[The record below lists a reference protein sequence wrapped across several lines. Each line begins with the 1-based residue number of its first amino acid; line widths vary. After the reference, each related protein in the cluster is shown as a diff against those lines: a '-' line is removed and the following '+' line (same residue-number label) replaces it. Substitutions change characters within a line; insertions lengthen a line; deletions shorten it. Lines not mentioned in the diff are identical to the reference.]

1 MQIKQGAKVI
11 TSDNQDVGR
20 VDRVV
25 IDPSTR
31 EITHVIVR
39 RGWLFTEDKVLPI
52 QWVSDTVEDTLRL
65 RALEDDL
72 QGLPVFEEDRFV
84 SVEDGQDGDVSGQVR
99 EGSYARPYFY
109 YPYGLG
115 MGDAMY
121 PFDEPGTMVERDR
134 NIPSRTVALKEG
146 ANVISA
152 DGEHVG
158 DVERIVSQGTSD
170 VATYVVISKGLL
182 FKERKVVPNS
192 WIKDVQEDKIH
203 LLVDSEVVGRLRDY
217 EAPSS

>member
-1 MQIKQGAKVI
+1 MQIKQGAKVV
-11 TSDNQDVGR
+11 TSDHKDVGR

-31 EITHVIVR
+31 EITHLVVR
-39 RGWLFTEDKVLPI
+39 QGWLFTEDKVLPI
-52 QWVSDTVEDTLRL
+52 EWVSDSVDDTLRL
-65 RALEDDL
+65 SALEADL
-72 QGLPVFEEDRFV
+72 QGLRVFEEDRFV
-84 SVEDGQDGDVSGQVR
+84 SVEDGDETGKSRDSAF
-99 EGSYARPYFY
+99 ARPYFY

-115 MGDAMY
+115 MGGATY
-121 PFDEPGTMVERDR
+121 PFDEPGLMVERDR

-146 ANVISA
+146 ANVIAA

-158 DVERIVSQGTSD
+158 DVERIVSQGKSD

-203 LLVDSEVVGRLRDY
+203 LLVDSEVVARLRDY